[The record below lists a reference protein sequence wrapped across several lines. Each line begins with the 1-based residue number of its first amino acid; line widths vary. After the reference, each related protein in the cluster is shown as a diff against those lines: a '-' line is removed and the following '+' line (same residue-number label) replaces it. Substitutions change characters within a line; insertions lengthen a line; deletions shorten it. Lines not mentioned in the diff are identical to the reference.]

1 VNELESGYVL
11 SYLLKASGL
20 SKSTYHYYKVKGWDD
35 KYAGLKQVIMKIYE
49 DSHRAYGY
57 RKITSELAKQYP
69 RHVNHKLVQKLM
81 QEMNIRSICKPKWR
95 VRNDG
100 AENAASPNIVNRA
113 FSSDAPFRIMTTDVT
128 EIKWRIYR
136 IFLSPLMDF
145 YDDSIINYSIGLH
158 QNTDL
163 VLSMMEGAKNII
175 GDMTGCIIHSDQG
188 TLYKS
193 TLYRKFLSVNNIS
206 QSMSRRGNCYDNA
219 PIENFF
225 GCLKA
230 EIIYGKRY
238 SSLNEIIS
246 AIKDWIDY
254 YNNDRILL
262 KLGGFSPLQARINYY

>member
-1 VNELESGYVL
+1 MNELESGYVL